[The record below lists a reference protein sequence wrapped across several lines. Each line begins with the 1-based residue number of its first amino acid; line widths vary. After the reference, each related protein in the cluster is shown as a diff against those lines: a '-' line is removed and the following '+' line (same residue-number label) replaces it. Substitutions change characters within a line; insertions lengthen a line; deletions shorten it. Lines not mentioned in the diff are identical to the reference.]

1 MALLGF
7 CKSSYT
13 SPASK
18 AWELCGS
25 HALIASAFVRIA
37 AVVAAS
43 MKLRLASWLL
53 MSLFPLA
60 GAAESL
66 PSLAPVPTPG
76 KTPLVDELLA
86 LDGAP
91 LLAQGAPVVPIWS
104 GSDGQLLAVVALP
117 REWGQSPIDP
127 TPGYAGPSAWHLA
140 GSSQASAGGLSWQLG
155 NGFRADATFGQYLA
169 TPSATCTSVNCSV
182 PTSTPWA
189 RNSMTGALGLGW
201 TTPDGALDLSYG
213 LSWLQSQPG
222 TPALGEL
229 SLGNSVVPVLTLP
242 GSLNSHGL
250 GLDSE
255 AALYARGRWQFESG
269 PSFDVAASYGRSR
282 LSAIGQAGLPGID
295 LDQLSLSLGLG
306 AGSLRGAVV
315 GHVLRS
321 DDPMFA
327 GKRWTTLDLG
337 VSWRTPWSGELSV
350 GTQNILNAPIN
361 SSRDADGQQS
371 RTPYIQYRQ
380 DL

>member
-1 MALLGF
+1 
-7 CKSSYT
+7 
-13 SPASK
+13 
-18 AWELCGS
+18 
-25 HALIASAFVRIA
+25 
-37 AVVAAS
+37 
-43 MKLRLASWLL
+43 MKLRLAKWLL
-53 MSLFPLA
+53 IALFPIA
-60 GAAESL
+60 GAAQSL
-66 PSLAPVPTPG
+66 PPLAPVHPTS

-86 LDGAP
+86 FDGAP
-91 LLAQGAPVVPIWS
+91 PMLAQGAPVVPIWS

-155 NGFRADATFGQYLA
+155 NGFRADAMFGQYLA
-169 TPSATCTSVNCSV
+169 TPSATCTSINCSV
-182 PTSTPWA
+182 PASTPWA

-242 GSLNSHGL
+242 GALNSYGL

-282 LSAIGQAGLPGID
+282 LSAIGQGGLPGID

-361 SSRDADGQQS
+361 ASRDADGQQN